1 MNVLFN
7 SIVTIA
13 IATQRMR
20 SIQINPKK
28 KVFLNLISLTIE
40 MLFMLFLLHFNDD
53 ASYGLLR
60 SVWPF
65 YVELWVS
72 PHSFR
77 QEPDLACPKE
87 LLRDVAKM
95 AAEWRNLPI
104 KTLTEHN
111 STVQLV
117 HGTFYNSRGKG
128 CTFSAT
134 YCDLHML
141 VLSVKAQRIET
152 GSEEVV

>member
-65 YVELWVS
+65 YVEL
-72 PHSFR
+72 
-77 QEPDLACPKE
+77 
-87 LLRDVAKM
+87 
-95 AAEWRNLPI
+95 
-104 KTLTEHN
+104 
-111 STVQLV
+111 
-117 HGTFYNSRGKG
+117 
-128 CTFSAT
+128 
-134 YCDLHML
+134 
-141 VLSVKAQRIET
+141 
-152 GSEEVV
+152 